1 MAKNPIKVMSSMLTN
16 TIYAG
21 RVNEKTGM
29 FIGEKDVVTDTA
41 CSAVASYLHQSEQ
54 EIHFSMKGKKLKLTV
69 VEVEEQ

>member
-41 CSAVASYLHQSEQ
+41 CSAVAAYLYQSEL